1 VKNREASRGKTT
13 LVQREL
19 SRREFLKAAG
29 AGLSGAALFGV
40 VGCGETVSGG
50 GGGGGGQTAAEY
62 LVESKEGPYVVGL
75 SNSFIGNSFRAQM
88 VAELEYATQ
97 QNDQVESFTVA
108 NANNDV
114 SQQNSQIG
122 NLVSQGVDIL
132 LVDPAS
138 KTALNGA
145 LQRAHQQGVLVV
157 AFDAEVTSPH
167 AINVNPDQIEFG
179 RVGGQY
185 LLNEMGGEGSI
196 FGLNGIAGN
205 PTNNA
210 RWEGARKVLQ
220 EAGVEIV
227 GQANAAWDQAQGRQ
241 AASDLLT
248 SNPDVTG
255 IYSQGGAMSLGA
267 LQVLESRGMDL
278 LPIPGEG
285 YNGFLKRWQQLNDS
299 QGWNSVAPSQPPY
312 IGTIALDFA
321 LRAIQGEDVGKN
333 PKVELPVIRQAD
345 LADSVRPDFPDSL
358 WLPTKLPDNE
368 LRKLFN

>member
-1 VKNREASRGKTT
+1 MNADTGRGKGS
-13 LVQREL
+13 LAARKL
-19 SRREFLKAAG
+19 NRREFLRVAG
-29 AGLSGAALFGV
+29 AGLGGAALFGV
-40 VGCGETVSGG
+40 VGCGESVSGG
-50 GGGGGGQTAAEY
+50 GNDSGGGQTTAQY
-62 LVESKEGPYVVGL
+62 LVESKEGPYSVGL

-88 VAELEYATQ
+88 VAELEYAAD
-97 QNDQVESFTVA
+97 QNDQVENFSVA

-145 LQRAHQQGVLVV
+145 LQRANQQGVLVV
-157 AFDAEVTSPH
+157 AFDAEVTSEY
-167 AINVNPDQIEFG
+167 AINVNPDQTEFG

-185 LLNEMGGEGSI
+185 LLDEMNDGASI
-196 FGLNGIAGN
+196 FGLNGVAGN

-210 RWEGARKVLQ
+210 RWEGAKKVLQ
-220 EAGVEIV
+220 DAGVEIV

-241 AASDLLT
+241 AASDLLS
-248 SNPDVTG
+248 SNSSVTG

-285 YNGFLKRWQQLNDS
+285 YNGFLKRWQQLNES
-299 QGWNSVAPSQPPY
+299 QSWNSVAPSQPPY
-312 IGTIALDFA
+312 IGAIALDFA
-321 LRAIQGEDVGKN
+321 LKAIKGEDIGKN
-333 PKVELPVIRQAD
+333 PKVELPVIQQGD

-358 WLPTKLPDNE
+358 WLPTRLPDSE